1 VSGARV
7 VRFLPRLLNIVVLV
21 VSGAYLLV
29 YLYRWEWNRAVI
41 SGIFFISAEIALA
54 TSLVLTELR
63 RRPIG
68 GDPTVARAITE
79 ANAHRV
85 RRPFDWLTRN
95 DRLGVF
101 IPVLLGAGVLL
112 SALAYVV
119 ERIAGSFV
127 GPTVDQRTARL
138 MELDLPLG
146 SRGTAPSVPAPHPV
160 PRMARAVAWLAAIA
174 ATTLLVGAGIDVLAD
189 ATQSRLE
196 EQEATTGTTRVTL
209 EIAQKNLGLA
219 DADLAEALWIVCRSV
234 APPGAGLERV
244 HSRDDGRV
252 ELVLHPAM
260 GELRRRRVFGC
271 LQDAVIDRVRVAV
284 VDGTVG

>member
-1 VSGARV
+1 
-7 VRFLPRLLNIVVLV
+7 VRFLPRLVNIVVLV

-54 TSLVLTELR
+54 TSLVLAELR
-63 RRPIG
+63 RRPIA
-68 GDPTVARAITE
+68 GDPTIARAITE
-79 ANAHRV
+79 ANARQV
-85 RRPFDWLTRN
+85 RRPFEWLTRN

-119 ERIAGSFV
+119 ERIAGAFV
-127 GPTVDQRTARL
+127 GPAVDRRTARL
-138 MELDLPLG
+138 IELDLPLG
-146 SRGTAPSVPAPHPV
+146 ARHTAPPAAAHPAT
-160 PRMARAVAWLAAIA
+160 RGARAVAWLAAIA
-174 ATTLLVGAGIDVLAD
+174 ATTLLVGAGIDTLAD

-209 EIAQKNLGLA
+209 EIDQKNLTLA

-234 APPGAGLERV
+234 APPGAELARV
-244 HSRDDGRV
+244 HSLGDGRV

-284 VDGTVG
+284 VDGTAG